1 MTVLIKPHL
10 WPARLII
17 ERTRKATVVFPFVP
31 VTARLVSFEAGLPL
45 AACARMAG
53 VGVAAVWL
61 AGAGLLQA
69 TLPVLWLAVKEFGWI
84 SPQVEAIVGEV
95 LGRPVNQVHEVVTF
109 YTMFPRM
116 PMGEHQI
123 EICRNLS
130 CWLAKAPDLLE
141 HLKEKLGIHP
151 GEVSADGRFSLIE
164 VECLAYCECAPA
176 MRIDGRYEGNL
187 TREKIDQLIDDI
199 D

>member
-1 MTVLIKPHL
+1 MSEADYHL
-10 WPARLII
+10 VDHPEPVKWSDEARRDLDAIFA
-17 ERTRKATVVFPFVP
+17 KYPD
-31 VTARLVSFEAGLPL
+31 
-45 AACARMAG
+45 RMS
-53 VGVAAVWL
+53 
-61 AGAGLLQA
+61 A